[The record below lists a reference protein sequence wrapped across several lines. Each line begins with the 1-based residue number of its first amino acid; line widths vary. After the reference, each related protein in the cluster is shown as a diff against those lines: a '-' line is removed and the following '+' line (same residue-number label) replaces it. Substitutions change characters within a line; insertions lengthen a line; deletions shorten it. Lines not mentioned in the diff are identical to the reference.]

1 MFIDIVDA
9 EEGTGEGGC
18 LAEGDEKGGVNLALR
33 VDEDSTEEKD
43 EASDGED
50 KGCYELE
57 VVFHISQ
64 KLPKI
69 YTSLS

>member
-43 EASDGED
+43 EASDGEE
-50 KGCYELE
+50 GG
-57 VVFHISQ
+57 SA
-64 KLPKI
+64 
-69 YTSLS
+69 

>member
-1 MFIDIVDA
+1 M
-9 EEGTGEGGC
+9 
-18 LAEGDEKGGVNLALR
+18 NLALR

-57 VVFHISQ
+57 VHFHNS
-64 KLPKI
+64 KLWMSESNSDAMEKVHFSRL
-69 YTSLS
+69 TMQR

>member
-1 MFIDIVDA
+1 MVLLIDIVYT
-9 EEGTGEGGC
+9 EEGTGEGGG

-50 KGCYELE
+50 SCSEQLY
-57 VVFHISQ
+57 V
-64 KLPKI
+64 
-69 YTSLS
+69 